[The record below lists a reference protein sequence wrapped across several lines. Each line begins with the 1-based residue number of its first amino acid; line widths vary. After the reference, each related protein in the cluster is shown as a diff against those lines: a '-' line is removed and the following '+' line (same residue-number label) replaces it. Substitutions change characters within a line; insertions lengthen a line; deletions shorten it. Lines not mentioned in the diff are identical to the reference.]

1 MDKTRI
7 VIICGPTAAGKSAI
21 AAELASRFNAEI
33 VSADSMQVYRQMDIG
48 TAKPDASLRLVA
60 VHHLIDIIDPD
71 QEYSAA
77 LYMKDAVAAIEDI
90 RSRGRNVIVAGGT
103 GLYIKALTKG
113 LFDAPP
119 SDKAVRQR
127 LQDEAIEK
135 GLGPMYERL
144 KEADPASAATIHPNN
159 RAAVIRA
166 LEIYATTG
174 IAASKLRKEHGFQ
187 EERFNALKIGIT
199 RERAEL
205 YRAIDDRVD
214 AMMRDGLL
222 QETERLI
229 SMGYLCTLK
238 SMRALGYKEICSFIN
253 GGCTIEEAV
262 ELIKKETRR
271 YAKRQMT
278 WFRADAGI
286 NWFSPGDKS
295 DIIRAVER
303 HLC

>member
-21 AAELASRFNAEI
+21 AAELASKFNAEI

-48 TAKPDASLRLVA
+48 TAKPDASLRSVA

-71 QEYSAA
+71 QDYSAA
-77 LYMKDAVAAIEDI
+77 LYMKDAIAAIEDI
-90 RSRGRNVIVAGGT
+90 RSKGRNVIVAGGT

-127 LQDEAIEK
+127 LQDEAEK
-135 GLGPMYERL
+135 TGLAGLYERL
-144 KEADPASAATIHPNN
+144 KEADPESAAAIHPNN
-159 RAAVIRA
+159 RARIIRA

-174 IAASKLRKEHGFQ
+174 IAASKLRKEHGFAQ
-187 EERFNALKIGIT
+187 VRFKSLKIGIT
-199 RERAEL
+199 RERDEL
-205 YRAIDDRVD
+205 YRAIDERVD
-214 AMMRDGLL
+214 AMMKDGLL

-229 SMGYLCTLK
+229 SMGYPCTLK

-253 GGCTIEEAV
+253 GEYSLEEAV

-278 WFRADAGI
+278 WFRADAEI
-286 NWFSPGDKS
+286 NWFYPGDKS
-295 DIIRAVER
+295 DIIRAVEN

>member
-21 AAELASRFNAEI
+21 AAELASRLDAEI

-48 TAKPDASLRLVA
+48 TAKPDASLRSIA
-60 VHHLIDIIDPD
+60 VHHLINIIDPD

-77 LYMKDAVAAIEDI
+77 LYMKDGVAAIEDI

-127 LQDEAIEK
+127 LQDEAEK
-135 GLGPMYERL
+135 TGLAGLYERL

-159 RAAVIRA
+159 RARIIRA

-174 IAASKLRKEHGFQ
+174 IAASKLRGEHGFS
-187 EERFNALKIGIT
+187 EERFNALKIGVMM
-199 RERAEL
+199 ERCDL
-205 YRAIDDRVD
+205 NKAIDDRVD

-229 SMGYLCTLK
+229 SMGYMCTLK
-238 SMRALGYKEICSFIN
+238 SMRSLGYKEICSFIN
-253 GGCTIEEAV
+253 GECTLEEAV
-262 ELIKKETRR
+262 ELIKKDTRR

-278 WFRADAGI
+278 WFRADAEI
-286 NWFSPGDKS
+286 NWFYPGDKS

>member
-7 VIICGPTAAGKSAI
+7 VIICGPTAVGKSSL
-21 AAELASRFNAEI
+21 AAELASRFNAEV
-33 VSADSMQVYRQMDIG
+33 VSADSMQVYRHMDIG
-48 TAKPDASLRLVA
+48 TAKPDAALRSA
-60 VHHLIDIIDPD
+60 AAHHMIDIIDPD

-77 LYMKDAVAAIEDI
+77 LYMKDASKAIEDI

-119 SDKAVRQR
+119 SDKAVRQI

-135 GLGPMYERL
+135 GLGPLYERL
-144 KEADPASAATIHPNN
+144 KQADPASAATIHPNN
-159 RAAVIRA
+159 RARIIRA

-174 IAASKLRKEHGFQ
+174 MAASILRKEHGFS
-187 EERFNALKIGIT
+187 EERFDSLKIGLEV
-199 RERAEL
+199 ERSEL
-205 YRAIDDRVD
+205 CRAIDDRVD
-214 AMMRDGLL
+214 KMMRDGLL

-229 SMGYLCTLK
+229 SMGYPCTLK

-253 GGCTIEEAV
+253 NEYSLEEAV
-262 ELIKKETRR
+262 ALIKRETRG

-278 WFRADAGI
+278 WFRADSRI
-286 NWFSPGDKS
+286 NWFNPGHKS
-295 DIIRAVER
+295 DIIRVVEN